1 MDRPQIE
8 ELLPFY
14 ALDALNDEDKE
25 LVEAYLKEHP
35 EARQQIEEME
45 SAVAALPYGVQPVDP
60 SPHSKVALMRRVA
73 ADQRATSSM
82 RKQES
87 RPRVMR
93 LGNIFQAFSMG
104 VAIVAIVWAVILNTQ
119 LAQLR
124 NEVLTLRNAIV
135 AQANSLE
142 QIDELRNEVSTL
154 RKAVVAQANSLE
166 QINQSVDQINAKLP
180 QEIPAAVVTISLRGT
195 DVQPQAQGQL
205 IVDPNSESAVLVIA
219 GLDQLEAGKTY
230 QVWLIDGGTP
240 VSAGLLTVDE
250 KGQGVFIVTSEA
262 AIGSFNA
269 LGISIEPQGGSPQ
282 PTGDIVVLSEL

>member
-1 MDRPQIE
+1 MDLPPIE

-14 ALDALNDEDKE
+14 ALDALNDEELE

-35 EARQQIEEME
+35 EARQQIEEMA
-45 SAVAALPYGVQPVDP
+45 SAVAALPYGVPPVEP
-60 SPHSKVALMRRVA
+60 SPGSKVALMRRVA
-73 ADQRATSSM
+73 ADQRATSST
-82 RKQES
+82 RKQAS
-87 RPRVMR
+87 SPRGMR
-93 LGNIFQAFSMG
+93 LGNIFQAFGMG

-124 NEVLTLRNAIV
+124 KEVSTLREAV
-135 AQANSLE
+135 VTQANSLE
-142 QIDELRNEVSTL
+142 QINQLRSEVSTL
-154 RKAVVAQANSLE
+154 REVVVAQANSLE

-180 QEIPAAVVTISLRGT
+180 QEIPSAVLTISLKGT

-219 GLDQLEAGKTY
+219 GLHQLEAGKTY

-250 KGQGVFIVTSEA
+250 NGQGVFIVSSEA

-269 LGISIEPQGGSPQ
+269 LGISIEPEGGSPQ

>member
-1 MDRPQIE
+1 MDLRQIE
-8 ELLPFY
+8 ELLAFY
-14 ALDALNDEDKE
+14 ALDALNDEEKE

-35 EARQQIEEME
+35 EARQQIEEMGR
-45 SAVAALPYGVQPVDP
+45 AVSALPYGVAPVEP
-60 SPHSKVALMRRVA
+60 SPRSKEALMRRVA
-73 ADQRATSSM
+73 ADQRASSLLQ
-82 RKQES
+82 KQAS

-104 VAIVAIVWAVILNTQ
+104 VATVAIVWAVILNTQ

-142 QIDELRNEVSTL
+142 QINELRNEVSTL

-180 QEIPAAVVTISLRGT
+180 QEIPSAVLTISLKGT

-250 KGQGVFIVTSEA
+250 NGQGVFIVTSEA

-269 LGISIEPQGGSPQ
+269 LGISIEPEGGSPQ

>member
-1 MDRPQIE
+1 MDQRIE
-8 ELLPFY
+8 ELLPLY
-14 ALDALNDEDKE
+14 ALDALTDEEKD
-25 LVEAYLKEHP
+25 LVETYLREHP

-45 SAVAALPYGVQPVDP
+45 NAVSALPYGVPPVEP
-60 SPHSKVALMRRVA
+60 SPRSKEALMARVA
-73 ADQRATSSM
+73 ADQRATSSTP
-82 RKQES
+82 KQAS

-119 LAQLR
+119 LSQLR
-124 NEVLTLRNAIV
+124 NEVSTLRNAIV

-142 QIDELRNEVSTL
+142 QINELRNEVSTL

-180 QEIPAAVVTISLRGT
+180 QEIPSTVLTISLKGT

-205 IVDPNSESAVLVIA
+205 IVDPNSESAVLVMS

-250 KGQGVFIVTSEA
+250 NGQGVFIVTSEA

-269 LGISIEPQGGSPQ
+269 LGISIEPEGGSPQ

>member
-1 MDRPQIE
+1 MDLRQIE

-14 ALDALNDEDKE
+14 ALDALNDEEKE

-35 EARQQIEEME
+35 EARQQVEEMGN
-45 SAVAALPYGVQPVDP
+45 AVSALPYAVPPVDP
-60 SPHSKVALMRRVA
+60 SPRSKEALMRRVA
-73 ADQRATSSM
+73 ADQRAASTT
-82 RKQES
+82 RHQPS
-87 RPRVMR
+87 RPRGMR

-104 VAIVAIVWAVILNTQ
+104 AAIVAIVWAVILNTQ

-124 NEVLTLRNAIV
+124 NEVSTLRKAV
-135 AQANSLE
+135 VPQANSLE
-142 QIDELRNEVSTL
+142 QINQLRDEVSTL
-154 RKAVVAQANSLE
+154 RKVVVAQANSLE
-166 QINQSVDQINAKLP
+166 QINQFVDQINAKLP
-180 QEIPAAVVTISLRGT
+180 QEIPSAVLTVSLKGT
-195 DVQPQAQGQL
+195 DIQPRAQGQL

-250 KGQGVFIVTSEA
+250 NGQGVFIVTSEA

-269 LGISIEPQGGSPQ
+269 LGISIEPEGGSPQ